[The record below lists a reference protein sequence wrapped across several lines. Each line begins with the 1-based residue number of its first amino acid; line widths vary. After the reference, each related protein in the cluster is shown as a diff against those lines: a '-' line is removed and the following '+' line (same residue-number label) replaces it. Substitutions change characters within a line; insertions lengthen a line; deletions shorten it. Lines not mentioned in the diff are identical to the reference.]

1 MSWIVEHYQ
10 IVLLIS
16 GLLTLTMLQFVISPG
31 RAMRSTYGETLEG
44 PLADVI
50 VRGWGLLIGLTGG
63 MLIWA
68 AYHPETRDLAVGAA
82 VISKVFYMGS
92 LLAKGGRFIKGF
104 SGVTVLIDVAMVLL
118 LVAGQFL

>member
-10 IVLLIS
+10 VVLVIS
-16 GLLTLTMLQFVISPG
+16 GLLTLTMLQFVIAPG
-31 RAMRSTYGETLEG
+31 RSMRSTYGEALEG

-104 SGVTVLIDVAMVLL
+104 AGVTVLIDVAMVLL
-118 LVAGQFL
+118 LIAGQFL

>member
-1 MSWIVEHYQ
+1 MAWLASNFH
-10 IVLLIS
+10 IVLMIS
-16 GLLTLTMLQFVISPG
+16 GLLTLTMLQFVIAPG
-31 RAMRSTYGETLEG
+31 RSMRSTYGEALEG

-104 SGVTVLIDVAMVLL
+104 AGITVLIDLVMVLL

>member
-1 MSWIVEHYQ
+1 MAWLASNFH
-10 IVLLIS
+10 IVLMVS
-16 GLLTLTMLQFVISPG
+16 GLLTLTMLQFVVAPG
-31 RAMRSTYGETLEG
+31 RSMRSTYGEALEG

-104 SGVTVLIDVAMVLL
+104 AGITVLIDLVMVLL